1 MLVLGIDEVG
11 RGPAI
16 GPMIVAGVLY
26 DITIEKRLVEMGVR
40 DSKKLSRTKR
50 ELLEKE
56 IKKIV
61 QGYWIDTISVQTMDR
76 RNLNSLEIESF
87 ISIINKS
94 SADSVFLDALV
105 QKTKIDKL
113 TKKIKDSVGKRLSIT
128 ALNHADE
135 IYPCVSAASI
145 LAKVE
150 RDRIISN
157 LRTIYGDFGSGY
169 PGDEKTERFIRE
181 WHKFPQ
187 IVRKRWRPVREAM
200 VKQGRIM
207 IVGTRDTGKTALA
220 KDILNIAVDRNMLV
234 GVLDLDI
241 GQAHIGQLGTL
252 GFGISDKRI
261 RKLESISSL
270 IEYPVFSLSPIG
282 SDERIFKGIKWIMK
296 NLPFL
301 DLLVVDTSGD
311 MRDRQFL
318 KGILDIIKPDSVI
331 SLEKEGDENF
341 QDVVSNFQLRIYP
354 IPVYKK

>member
-1 MLVLGIDEVG
+1 MLVLGIDEAG

-61 QGYWIDTISVQTMDR
+61 QRYWIDTISVQTMDR

-105 QKTKIDKL
+105 QKSKIDNL

-169 PGDEKTERFIRE
+169 PGDEKTKRFIRE
-181 WHKFPQ
+181 WHRFPQ
-187 IVRKRWRPVREAM
+187 IVRKRWQPVREAM
-200 VKQGRIM
+200 VKNGRLM
-207 IVGTRDTGKTALA
+207 IVDARDKEKTELV
-220 KDILNIAVDRNMLV
+220 KEIVNIGIDKNMLV

-241 GQAHIGQLGTL
+241 GQSHIGPSGTL
-252 GFGISDKRI
+252 GFGIPEGRI
-261 RKLESISSL
+261 RKLKTISSL
-270 IEYPVFSLSPIG
+270 IEYPVFSLSPTG
-282 SDERIFKGIKWIMK
+282 SEKRILKGIKWIMER
-296 NLPFL
+296 LPSL
-301 DLLVVDTSGD
+301 DLLVVATSGKD
-311 MRDRQFL
+311 LQFL
-318 KGILDIIKPDSVI
+318 KKKIELIAPDSIILVE
-331 SLEKEGDENF
+331 SNKEFSTLKIDHKIR
-341 QDVVSNFQLRIYP
+341 VYP
-354 IPVYKK
+354 IPLPSLLSL